1 MAYFAKIKDGIVES
15 VIAVNNNVLGEPE
28 KKFPE
33 TEEIGAN
40 FIKNILF
47 LDGDWKQTSYN
58 NSFRGRYASIGY
70 TYDSQG
76 DIFIPPKPFQSWIL
90 NTSLLIW
97 FAPIEMPSDGKSYD
111 WDEST
116 LSWKEIINDPN

>member
-40 FIKNILF
+40 FINNTLS
-47 LDGDWKQTSYN
+47 LEGDWKQTSYN
-58 NSFRGRYASIGY
+58 NSFRGRYAGIGY
-70 TYDSQG
+70 TYDNQM

-116 LSWKEIINDPN
+116 LSWKEIA

>member
-40 FIKNILF
+40 FINNVLF

-58 NSFRGRYASIGY
+58 NSFRGRYAGIGY
-70 TYDSQG
+70 AYDNQM